1 VGRIDIKKLMQNKR
15 LFWTAV
21 AFPFPFLLGL
31 VAFLVGASSTTS
43 IALVSIGAILVILP
57 SVLISFF
64 EYREIKDAEDKF
76 PHFLS
81 DLSQSASS
89 GMTLP
94 QAIEVASQGDYGKL
108 TKYVKQL
115 NIWLSWNQ
123 TFPKAWGRFTNRLKR
138 SVLIRRINA
147 IILEAFHSGGDIKK
161 TLGSLSANVTLIKD
175 MESER
180 KSIMQQQIIIMYV
193 IFFVFIAVIVAL
205 YKILSPI
212 LYIQQ
217 IGAFSGISVQSSG
230 APLTI
235 EYFRNLFFLMT
246 LVEAICAGMI
256 AGYISEERLV
266 AGVKHV
272 LVMVS
277 ASVFLFFVFIFPSAL
292 SVEISVFPNQV
303 SLDSDI
309 QISGSAFIEGG
320 PASGATV
327 TLIEPNGNTINL
339 YTDNVGEFRYG
350 WEPPQEPG
358 DYQIRITVEY
368 EREVYHYSSLVTV
381 LEP

>member
-1 VGRIDIKKLMQNKR
+1 MGRIDVKKLMKNKR

-31 VAFLVGASSTTS
+31 IAFLIGASSTTS
-43 IALVSIGAILVILP
+43 IALVSIGAILVVLP

-94 QAIEVASQGDYGKL
+94 QAIEVAAKGDYGKL

-123 TFPKAWGRFTNRLKR
+123 TFPSAWKRFTNRLKR

-147 IILEAFHSGGDIKK
+147 IILEAFHSGGDVKK
-161 TLGSLSANVTLIKD
+161 TLGSLSENVALIKD

-180 KSIMQQQIIIMYV
+180 KAIMRQQIIVMYV
-193 IFFVFIAVIVAL
+193 IFFVFIAVIIAL

-217 IGAFSGISVQSSG
+217 IGAFSGISVQSG
-230 APLTI
+230 GEPLTI

-246 LVEAICAGMI
+246 LVEAICAGLI
-256 AGYISEERLV
+256 AGQISEEKLV

-272 LVMVS
+272 LVMLS

-292 SVEISVFPNQV
+292 AVEISLFPNSV
-303 SLDSDI
+303 SLDSNV

-327 TLIEPNGNTINL
+327 TLIEPSGNTINL
-339 YTDNVGEFRYG
+339 YTDNVGEFRYS

-358 DYQIRITVEY
+358 EHVMRITVEY
-368 EREVYHYSSLVTV
+368 EKEVFHYSSIVTV

>member
-1 VGRIDIKKLMQNKR
+1 MGGIDIKKLMRNKR

-31 VAFLVGASSTTS
+31 IAFLAGASSTTS
-43 IALVSIGAILVILP
+43 IALVSIGAILVVLP

-123 TFPKAWGRFTNRLKR
+123 TFPIAWGRFTNRLKR

-147 IILEAFHSGGDIKK
+147 IILEAFHSGGDVKK
-161 TLGSLSANVTLIKD
+161 TLGSLSENVTLIKE

-180 KSIMQQQIIIMYV
+180 KSIMHQQIIIMYV
-193 IFFVFIAVIVAL
+193 IFFVFIAVIIAL

-217 IGAFSGISVQSSG
+217 IGAFSGVSVQSSG
-230 APLTI
+230 APLTL

-246 LVEAICAGMI
+246 MVEAVCAGMI
-256 AGYISEERLV
+256 AGQISEERLV

-272 LVMVS
+272 LVMLSV
-277 ASVFLFFVFIFPSAL
+277 SVFLFFVFIFPTAL
-292 SVEISVFPNQV
+292 SVEISVFPNTV

-358 DYQIRITVEY
+358 DYMLRITVEY
-368 EREVYHYSSLVTV
+368 ENEVFHYSSLVTV

>member
-1 VGRIDIKKLMQNKR
+1 MGRIDVKKLMKNKR

-31 VAFLVGASSTTS
+31 IAFLIGASSTTS
-43 IALVSIGAILVILP
+43 IALVSIGAILVVLP

-94 QAIEVASQGDYGKL
+94 QAIEVAAKGDYGKL

-123 TFPKAWGRFTNRLKR
+123 TFPSAWKRFTNRLKR

-147 IILEAFHSGGDIKK
+147 IILEAFHSGGDVKK
-161 TLGSLSANVTLIKD
+161 TLGSLSENVALIKD

-180 KSIMQQQIIIMYV
+180 KAIMRQQIIVMYV
-193 IFFVFIAVIVAL
+193 IFFVFIAVIIAL

-217 IGAFSGISVQSSG
+217 IGAFSGISVQSG
-230 APLTI
+230 GEPLTI

-246 LVEAICAGMI
+246 LVEAICAGLI
-256 AGYISEERLV
+256 AGQISEEKLV

-272 LVMVS
+272 LVMLS

-292 SVEISVFPNQV
+292 AVEISLFPNSV
-303 SLDSDI
+303 SLDSNV

-327 TLIEPNGNTINL
+327 TLIEPSGNTINL
-339 YTDNVGEFRYG
+339 YTDNVGEFRYS

-358 DYQIRITVEY
+358 EHVMRITVEY
-368 EREVYHYSSLVTV
+368 EKEVFHYSGIVTV

>member
-1 VGRIDIKKLMQNKR
+1 MGRIKTKLRIKNKR

-21 AFPFPFLLGL
+21 AFPFPFLIGL
-31 VAFLVGASSTTS
+31 IAFFFGASSTTA
-43 IALVSIGAILVILP
+43 IALISIGAILVVLP

-94 QAIEVASQGDYGKL
+94 QAIEVASTSDYGKL
-108 TKYVKQL
+108 TKYIKQL
-115 NIWLSWNQ
+115 NIWLSWKL
-123 TFPKAWGRFTNRLKR
+123 TFPKAWSRFTERLKK
-138 SVLIRRINA
+138 SVLIRRINT

-161 TLGSLSANVTLIKD
+161 TLGSLSENVTLIKE

-180 KSIMQQQIIIMYV
+180 KAIMHQQIIIMYV
-193 IFFVFIAVIVAL
+193 IFFVFIAVIIAL

-217 IGAFSGISVQSSG
+217 IGAFSGVTVQSQG
-230 APLTI
+230 PPLTI

-246 LVEAICAGMI
+246 LVEAICAGLI
-256 AGYISEERLV
+256 AGQIAEEKII
-266 AGVKHV
+266 AGIKHV
-272 LVMVS
+272 LIMVS
-277 ASVFLFFVFIFPSAL
+277 ASIFLFFVFIFPSAL
-292 SVEISVFPNQV
+292 SVEMAVFPTTV
-303 SLDSDI
+303 SLDSDV
-309 QISGSAFIEGG
+309 QISGRAFIEGG

-327 TLIEPNGNTINL
+327 TLIEPNGNTIGL
-339 YTDNVGEFRYG
+339 FTDNVGEFRYG
-350 WEPPQEPG
+350 WEPPQSSG
-358 DYQIRITVEY
+358 DYQIRTTVEY
-368 EREVYHYSSLVTV
+368 EGEVYHHSATVTV
-381 LEP
+381 E

>member
-1 VGRIDIKKLMQNKR
+1 MGGININKLMRNKR

-21 AFPFPFLLGL
+21 ALPFPFLLGL
-31 VAFLVGASSTTS
+31 LAFLVGASSTTS
-43 IALVSIGAILVILP
+43 IALVSIGAILVVLP

-81 DLSQSASS
+81 DLSQSAAS

-94 QAIEVASQGDYGKL
+94 QAIEVAAKGEYGKL

-123 TFPKAWGRFTNRLKR
+123 TFPAAWGRFTARLKR

-147 IILEAFHSGGDIKK
+147 IILEAFHSGGDVNK
-161 TLGSLSANVTLIKD
+161 TLGSLSENVTLIKE

-180 KSIMQQQIIIMYV
+180 KSIMHQQIIIMYV
-193 IFFVFIAVIVAL
+193 IFFVFIAVIIAL

-217 IGAFSGISVQSSG
+217 IGAFSGVSVQSG
-230 APLTI
+230 GEPLTL

-246 LVEAICAGMI
+246 MVEAVCAGMI
-256 AGYISEERLV
+256 AGQISEERLV

-272 LVMVS
+272 LVMLSV
-277 ASVFLFFVFIFPSAL
+277 SVFLFFVFIFPTAL
-292 SVEISVFPNQV
+292 SVEISVFPNSV
-303 SLDSDI
+303 SLDSDV
-309 QISGSAFIEGG
+309 QISGGAFIEGG

-327 TLIEPNGNTINL
+327 TLIEPNGNTIGL

-358 DYQIRITVEY
+358 EHMIRITLEY
-368 EREVYHYSSLVTV
+368 ENDVFHYSSLVTV